1 MWASANL
8 LRLFQAITNSA
19 FTSTWCCYKL
29 SFDRILS
36 EWADGNFSSHHP
48 SAPQPIGGMLQTI
61 MWSQQ
66 RAEAKQS
73 ELIGMTSVA
82 EVDSSIFSRS
92 ENVKVSFEAET
103 LSRHAKRCRHCN
115 DMFKREVYIGVVYIE

>member
-1 MWASANL
+1 ML
-8 LRLFQAITNSA
+8 LQIVTNSV
-19 FTSTWCCYKL
+19 FTSAWYSYTL

-66 RAEAKQS
+66 RAEAKQA
-73 ELIGMTSVA
+73 ELIGMTSVT
-82 EVDSSIFSRS
+82 EVDGSIFSRS
-92 ENVKVSFEAET
+92 ESLKASFEAET
-103 LSRHAKRCRHCN
+103 PSRQALSTSQ
-115 DMFKREVYIGVVYIE
+115 

>member
-1 MWASANL
+1 ML
-8 LRLFQAITNSA
+8 LQTVTNSA
-19 FTSTWCCYKL
+19 FTSAWYSYTL
-29 SFDRILS
+29 SFVQILS
-36 EWADGNFSSHHP
+36 EWADGNFSFHHP

-82 EVDSSIFSRS
+82 EVDGGMFSRS
-92 ENVKVSFEAET
+92 ENLKASFEAET
-103 LSRHAKRCRHCN
+103 PSQQALPTS
-115 DMFKREVYIGVVYIE
+115 G